1 MTTTAIDLLE
11 TATYADLRLAMMQAG
26 DDHFTITVLGAEL
39 DCDCN
44 QDPDDHTIRP
54 AAWVQAVEEYA
65 TADLVDMDAV
75 WFRARVNDA
84 LTRNAESEASEAFH
98 PLTAEALRAG
108 VTEYEAWV
116 KAEGWQ
122 YGLEA

>member
-1 MTTTAIDLLE
+1 MTTIDLFA
-11 TATYADLRLAMMQAG
+11 TPTYADLRLAMMQAG
-26 DDHFTITVLGAEL
+26 DHFTITVLGAEL

>member
-1 MTTTAIDLLE
+1 MTTIDLFA
-11 TATYADLRLAMMQAG
+11 TPTYADLRLAMMQAG
-26 DDHFTITVLGAEL
+26 DQFTITALGAEL
-39 DCDCN
+39 DCDCSM
-44 QDPDDHTIRP
+44 DPDVHTIRP
-54 AAWVQAVEEYA
+54 AAWVEAVEAYA
-65 TADLVDMDAV
+65 PDGLVDMDAV

>member
-1 MTTTAIDLLE
+1 MTTTAIDLFT

-26 DDHFTITVLGAEL
+26 DQFTITALGAEL
-39 DCDCN
+39 DCDCSM
-44 QDPDDHTIRP
+44 DPDIHTIRP
-54 AAWVQAVEEYA
+54 AAWAQAVEEYA
-65 TADLVDMDAV
+65 TANLVDVDGL

-122 YGLEA
+122 CGLEA